1 MDVSGYEVD
10 GGPVFA
16 PHLGGELPLVGTTR
30 NEAPNQPLVLIPH
43 ITPQG
48 KLSTPTPQKNALFR
62 GNNSKSSQICIVGI
76 FSNWVIQSPLQ
87 ETKDISKSSVA
98 PAGGGS

>member
-10 GGPVFA
+10 GGLVFA

-48 KLSTPTPQKNALFR
+48 KLSTPTPQKMHYSGEITQNHHRFALFE
-62 GNNSKSSQICIVGI
+62 SSQIG
-76 FSNWVIQSPLQ
+76 
-87 ETKDISKSSVA
+87 
-98 PAGGGS
+98 

>member
-1 MDVSGYEVD
+1 LDVSGYEVD

-43 ITPQG
+43 VTPQG
-48 KLSTPTPQKNALFR
+48 EIINTKKMHYSGEITQNHHRIALFE
-62 GNNSKSSQICIVGI
+62 SSQIG
-76 FSNWVIQSPLQ
+76 
-87 ETKDISKSSVA
+87 
-98 PAGGGS
+98 